1 MRSQLKFITL
11 CGALIVMASS
21 MAVVY
26 KLIPVQAAA
35 LISVMIVVV
44 IAAIVS
50 RGPTAA
56 SGAPPKQK
64 AGRVWGLILPL
75 LLGASVGM
83 FGAWREGWKLGDT
96 IGAIVCF
103 LLLAGYLSVYRKQRG
118 RVSGS

>member
-1 MRSQLKFITL
+1 
-11 CGALIVMASS
+11 MASS

-50 RGPTAA
+50 RRPTAV
-56 SGAPPKQK
+56 SEAPPKQK
-64 AGRVWGLILPL
+64 AGAVWGLILPL
-75 LLGASVGM
+75 LVGASVAI

-103 LLLAGYLSVYRKQRG
+103 LLLAGYMLVYRKQRG
-118 RVSGS
+118 GGSGP